1 MNKWWASYIDLSLS
15 GLFFTSALA
24 IRRIFFRCIGCCWAV
39 TILVGTTFHTRGFF
53 HSNTPLTEFNV
64 PSRKI
69 SGHLQ
74 KLKSRWK
81 RGHSCGSQAEVEWT
95 FHPGGIHPITRWDP
109 SDPLKFCQTVFTRWR
124 GVLHQS
130 RELRK
135 SWNFWGHQDIFGVIK
150 TSNQF
155 QDW

>member
-1 MNKWWASYIDLSLS
+1 MYGVLMGCDWRINELFWWARHSIPV
-15 GLFFTSALA
+15 F
-24 IRRIFFRCIGCCWAV
+24 
-39 TILVGTTFHTRGFF
+39 FF

-74 KLKSRWK
+74 NLKSRWK

-109 SDPLKFCQTVFTRWR
+109 SDPLKFCQTVFIRWR

-135 SWNFWGHQDIFGVIK
+135 SWNCQWAVKIFGVTK
-150 TSNQF
+150 TFLGSLRHQINF
-155 QDW
+155 RTDSHYAPVWPMTI

>member
-1 MNKWWASYIDLSLS
+1 MNYFGGHDIPYPW
-15 GLFFTSALA
+15 
-24 IRRIFFRCIGCCWAV
+24 
-39 TILVGTTFHTRGFF
+39 FF

-130 RELRK
+130 RELTK
-135 SWNFWGHQDIFGVIK
+135 SWNCQWAVKIFGVTWWKFPCITCQKFSFTVTWIWQIFSVEDGTINCRK
-150 TSNQF
+150 TGQA
-155 QDW
+155 